1 MKFSLFFVHF
11 CPQNLICCSS
21 DVLEGKGVVQVSITV
36 SELLRF
42 HSPNSVKSPLKIATN
57 KSINS
62 SSISNGSPSPTKANT
77 TITAMLTSP

>member
-1 MKFSLFFVHF
+1 M
-11 CPQNLICCSS
+11 CCAA

-36 SELLRF
+36 TELLRF
-42 HSPNSVKSPLKIATN
+42 HTPNSVKSPLKSLNN

-62 SSISNGSPSPTKANT
+62 SGISNGTPSPTKSNT

>member
-1 MKFSLFFVHF
+1 M
-11 CPQNLICCSS
+11 CCAA

-36 SELLRF
+36 VELLRF
-42 HSPNSVKSPLKIATN
+42 HTPNVKSPLKNMAN

-62 SSISNGSPSPTKANT
+62 TGISNGTPSPTKANT

>member
-1 MKFSLFFVHF
+1 M
-11 CPQNLICCSS
+11 CCAA

-36 SELLRF
+36 AELLRF
-42 HSPNSVKSPLKIATN
+42 YTPNSVKSPLRNVGN

-62 SSISNGSPSPTKANT
+62 SSISNGTPSPTKANT